1 MTTEKKTKKAA
12 AKKPAAKKAPKKSD
26 ALLAWA
32 RRCEL
37 KAKIDSGKVTAK
49 EKEEIALICSQRGD
63 CEPGNKPLA

>member
-12 AKKPAAKKAPKKSD
+12 AKKPAVKKAPKKSD
-26 ALLAWA
+26 ALLAWE

-49 EKEEIALICSQRGD
+49 EKEEIALI
-63 CEPGNKPLA
+63 